1 MKSRYSILL
10 GAFGLVCM
18 ASLAHAEEG
27 WYASGQVRGS
37 LLSSADVADPTDIV
51 FAFATKSGLDLGHNL
66 SGAVGYN
73 WGNLRVEGEI
83 AYTENGF
90 DSLEVL
96 GALGAGAKGDMS
108 SLGFMVNAFRDFEI
122 SGPWRAYFGG
132 GVGPAIVSINNGNL
146 LGIPLVDND
155 DTVFA
160 YQVGTGMRY
169 RMSSSTALALDY
181 RFFSTLDP
189 GFEDVVGVPFESGY
203 VSHSLRASVRVTF

>member
-27 WYASGQVRGS
+27 WYASGQIKGS
-37 LLSSADVADPTDIV
+37 LLSSADVADHTDIV
-51 FAFATKSGLDLGHNL
+51 VAFAKKFRLDLGRNL

-73 WGNLRVEGEI
+73 WGKLRVEGEI
-83 AYTENGF
+83 AYTENDF
-90 DSLEVL
+90 YSLDAL
-96 GALGAGAKGDMS
+96 GALAAGAKGDMS

-146 LGIPLVDND
+146 FGIPLVDND

-169 RMSSSTALALDY
+169 RMSPSTSLALDY
-181 RFFSTLDP
+181 RLFSTLTP
-189 GFEDVVGVPFESGY
+189 GFEDVVGVQFKSGY
-203 VSHSLRASVRVTF
+203 QSHSLRASLKVTF